1 VKWHGV
7 SPYSGLY
14 NLTILGM
21 IELLLA
27 RREKRKDGSERS
39 QTLREHSLAVA
50 EMTKATCGKI
60 GLAAVGELVS
70 MSHDSG
76 KSPAH
81 WQVYLCEEKQTKTV
95 EHSLPGASFLEE
107 VFQDRMEPNAGRL
120 KQMLALAVRGHHGGL
135 RDMLRPDGE
144 DCTPDYAA
152 ARIDGDGKNAFFE
165 EIVSKDEMNDLFTDA
180 LEEESAFHKK
190 LRAAANR
197 ACSDKQSY
205 INAYQVFRGLSERLL
220 YSALIDADRYDAARW
235 EDGRP
240 LRDWRRPRPDW
251 TGMRERL
258 RQSVDA
264 MPAEGAIPQLRREIA
279 GSFRAFDT
287 GPSGVFRSFVPTGG
301 GKTLSTADLGF
312 NMAAKYEKDHVYFI
326 EPYLTIIEQNAA
338 DVREKSGGKDAVFE
352 HHGNVLFEDDE
363 DGEKL
368 AAYQKRSER
377 WDAPVVFTSLV
388 QFLNALYSGKPAA
401 ARRMSALANSVII
414 IDEVQAVP
422 LTSQYL
428 FDLGVSFLAEVCGCI
443 AVLCT
448 ATPPALEK
456 LPYPLHAARDIISD
470 TDAIYEA
477 FRRTE
482 IDTSMTESRPR
493 ESDEIAS
500 FLAEKQAAEGSV
512 LAIMNTKGLAKKL
525 CAEVRKRVPGD
536 VPVYYLSTCFCAAHR
551 SKKLGEI
558 KTLLRSHRPVI
569 CVTTQLIEAGVDIS
583 FNCVIRA
590 LAGLDSILQ
599 AAGRCNRHGENGC
612 KTVYVVKCAGEERAL
627 AFLPEIA
634 RGQAAALRLINE
646 TKNGFYGGSLQSPA
660 AIEAYYTH
668 YYADEKNR
676 REMAYVFGLPGY
688 GGRFN
693 AVDLLGANMDARK
706 EFEKSSG
713 KKVPPDQLAQS
724 FQTAGKAYRVIPE
737 DTVSVLVPWDDGA
750 VLIEQLK
757 GAEDAK
763 ARSLLLRQAQRYSVG
778 LFRYELDRLLDLH
791 AITADRELGAYIL
804 DADHYKDEFGVVFD
818 ENGNVEDFI
827 ICENRNAEP

>member
-1 VKWHGV
+1 MIFEV
-7 SPYSGLY
+7 
-14 NLTILGM
+14 

-27 RREKRKDGSERS
+27 RREKHKDGSERS

-60 GLAAVGELVS
+60 GLAAVGELAS
-70 MSHDSG
+70 TPHDAG
-76 KSPAH
+76 KSPPR
-81 WQVYLCEEKQTKTV
+81 WQEYLCEERQTKIV
-95 EHSLPGASFLEE
+95 EHSLPGASFIEE
-107 VFQDRMEPNAGRL
+107 VFQNRTEQNAGRL

-135 RDMLRPDGE
+135 RDVLRPDGE

-165 EIVSKDEMNDLFTDA
+165 EVVSKKEMNDLFSDA
-180 LEEESAFHKK
+180 LEEESTFHNK
-190 LRAAANR
+190 LRAAANC
-197 ACSDKQSY
+197 ACCDKQSY
-205 INAYQVFRGLSERLL
+205 INAYQVFRGLSERFL

-240 LRDWRRPRPDW
+240 LGDWRRPRPDW
-251 TGMRERL
+251 PGMRERL

-264 MPAEGAIPQLRREIA
+264 MPAKDTIPQLRRKIA
-279 GSFRAFDT
+279 GAFRAFDT
-287 GPSGVFRSFVPTGG
+287 GPSGVYRAFVPTGG

-312 NMAAKYEKDHVYFI
+312 NMADKYEKDHVYFV
-326 EPYLTIIEQNAA
+326 EPYLTILEQNAG
-338 DVREKSGGKDAVFE
+338 DVREKSGGGDAVFE
-352 HHGNVLFEDDE
+352 HHSNVLFEDDE
-363 DGEKL
+363 GGEKL

-377 WDAPVVFTSLV
+377 WDAPVIFTSLV
-388 QFLNALYSGKPAA
+388 QFLNALYSGKSAA
-401 ARRMSALANSVII
+401 ARRMCALANSVII

-428 FDLGVSFLAEVCGCI
+428 FDLGVSFLAEACGCI
-443 AVLCT
+443 VVLCT

-456 LPYPLHAARDIISD
+456 LPYPLRFSRDIISD
-470 TDAIYEA
+470 TDALYEA

-482 IDTSMTESRPR
+482 IDTSMTEGRPR
-493 ESDEIAS
+493 EPDEIAA

-525 CAEVRKRVPGD
+525 CGEVRKRVPDD
-536 VPVYYLSTCFCAAHR
+536 VPVYYLSTYLCAAHR
-551 SKKLGEI
+551 SKKLDEI
-558 KTLLRSHRPVI
+558 RALLRDHKPVV

-634 RGQAAALRLINE
+634 RGQTAALRLINE
-646 TKNGFYGGSLQSPA
+646 TKNGFYGGDLQSPA

-676 REMAYVFGLPGY
+676 REMAYISGLPGY
-688 GGRFN
+688 GGKFN
-693 AVDLLGANMDARK
+693 AVDLLGVNMDARK
-706 EFEKSSG
+706 EFEKCSG
-713 KKVPPDQLAQS
+713 NRIPPDQLAQS
-724 FQTAGKAYRVIPE
+724 FQTAGRAYHVIPE
-737 DTVSVLVPWDDGA
+737 DTVGVLVPWGDGA
-750 VLIEQLK
+750 ALIEQLK
-757 GAEDAK
+757 SAEDAK
-763 ARSLLLRQAQRYSVG
+763 TRASLLRQAQRYSVN
-778 LFRYELDRLLDLH
+778 LFKYELNRLLDLH
-791 AITADRELGAYIL
+791 AVTADRKLGAYIL
-804 DADHYKDEFGVVFD
+804 DADHYSGELGVVFD
-818 ENGNVEDFI
+818 EYGNVEDFTV
-827 ICENRNAEP
+827 CKKRNAEP